1 MFEEADKPTAP
12 MDCYCNKP
20 PLLCAFLF
28 SNPNLTEIIEEN
40 LINPLLNEIPHEKTS
55 NHLD

>member
-12 MDCYCNKP
+12 MDWIVIAIS
-20 PLLCAFLF
+20 LLYFA

>member
-20 PLLCAFLF
+20 PLL

-40 LINPLLNEIPHEKTS
+40 LINPLLNEIPHQKIS